1 MGQINYDSE
10 SLKDEST
17 FLKQVKNSIFP
28 GCSNINIDRGNDLQH
43 TYGDLGVSFA
53 STITSFNNLKNAFDI
68 TIEYCDNKVPNIING
83 TDKSINSNIS
93 NGKKINGDV
102 SLKSSKKN
110 SKEKFDNLTGS
121 MVSTSGVASITSLG
135 FGLGNTNSTSN
146 GSGYN
151 SIIGRGGN
159 TKPGSN
165 KSGTN
170 SVIGGNSSN
179 DSNNT
184 VTVPNTQINN
194 QSNDGITITPLT
206 SETKVNNP
214 YNGRVSYSGSSNT
227 VNGGASNVQP
237 NNSVNNDNT
246 PITDTKFNRNTK
258 DLFEDLDDTTDTVGT
273 DKSTGGN
280 ALGVTLGVGAAIGAA
295 TVGAK
300 VYKEHKENSDLDLNP
315 DRPSN
320 ENKFWTDEDANVIH
334 SEKEEFEIEDKNNNI
349 NEEVGNTLIEESSIP
364 TAYQATS
371 NNIKEE
377 EEIDTN
383 VDTWSMPSDNVNLF
397 EE

>member
-1 MGQINYDSE
+1 MEEQVLTLILHDGNPSGIIECEIDEWFGICYKIPQKKLKEAQALNYINNTGIYILLGDDENTADKVAYIGETE
-10 SLKDEST
+10 SIYS
-17 FLKQVKNSIFP
+17 
-28 GCSNINIDRGNDLQH
+28 R
-43 TYGDLGVSFA
+43 
-53 STITSFNNLKNAFDI
+53 LKNH
-68 TIEYCDNKVPNIING
+68 NKNFWNECIV
-83 TDKSINSNIS
+83 
-93 NGKKINGDV
+93 
-102 SLKSSKKN
+102 
-110 SKEKFDNLTGS
+110 F
-121 MVSTSGVASITSLG
+121 M
-135 FGLGNTNSTSN
+135 
-146 GSGYN
+146 
-151 SIIGRGGN
+151 
-159 TKPGSN
+159 
-165 KSGTN
+165 
-170 SVIGGNSSN
+170 
-179 DSNNT
+179 
-184 VTVPNTQINN
+184 
-194 QSNDGITITPLT
+194 
-206 SETKVNNP
+206 SE
-214 YNGRVSYSGSSNT
+214 
-227 VNGGASNVQP
+227 
-237 NNSVNNDNT
+237 NNSLNKAHIKYIEHELYELGIQANRFIVNNDNT

-349 NEEVGNTLIEESSIP
+349 NEEVGDTLIEESSIP

-377 EEIDTN
+377 EKIDTN